1 MLQED
6 MDLALAEER
15 ADALHFF
22 PVHHVEQLRA
32 AKLFED
38 IRELQ
43 LAQQRIAGIAG
54 AVAVGCQRDD
64 EEISVPVSKQ
74 LADFPLHA
82 RIPDEDDGLIHV
94 MESDSLVGILL
105 EEVALAH
112 LAALALDALGQRAV
126 RDQVKNIGL
135 FGGDIAQQMEQQI
148 IFADR

>member
-22 PVHHVEQLRA
+22 SVHRVEQLRA

-54 AVAVGCQRDD
+54 AVAVGRQCDD

-74 LADFPLHA
+74 LADFSLYA
-82 RIPDEDDGLIHV
+82 RIPDKDDGLIH
-94 MESDSLVGILL
+94 M
-105 EEVALAH
+105 
-112 LAALALDALGQRAV
+112 
-126 RDQVKNIGL
+126 
-135 FGGDIAQQMEQQI
+135 M
-148 IFADR
+148 